1 MRRLS
6 FVTIDVFTTRPLEG
20 NQLAVFTD
28 ARELDDAEM
37 QALARETRLSETT
50 FVIPREPVVERER
63 GVRVRIFTIVE
74 ELPFAG
80 HPTLGTAAALAKARG
95 LDEIALDLNVGRIP
109 VRFTT
114 DGDGLFGEMTQ
125 RDPEFGMIHEPD
137 VVARA
142 AGIPLADIAA
152 FAPIQTASV
161 GFPFA
166 MVPMKSLDAIRSLR
180 IDLPRAT
187 EYLQKTDARFFYF
200 ITRETVDPLAH
211 LHARMLFYG
220 GEDPATGSAAGP
232 AGAWMVRYGVAAPE
246 SRIGIEQGIEMRRP
260 SRLFVRASCSND
272 RVHNLRVA
280 GYTVEVMR
288 GEASL
293 A

>member
-37 QALARETRLSETT
+37 QALTRETRLSETT

-232 AGAWMVRYGVAAPE
+232 AGAWMVRYGLAASD
-246 SRIGIEQGIEMRRP
+246 SRIVIEQGIEMRRP
-260 SRLFVRASCSND
+260 SRLFVRALRTGE
-272 RVHNLRVA
+272 RVHDVRVG

-288 GEASL
+288 GEL
-293 A
+293 CLP

>member
-1 MRRLS
+1 VRRFA
-6 FVTIDVFTTRPLEG
+6 FVVVDVFSSRPLEG

-28 ARELDDAEM
+28 ALGLEDSEM

-50 FVIPREPVVERER
+50 FIIPLGPEVERDQ
-63 GVRVRIFTIVE
+63 GVQVRIFTIAE

-80 HPTLGTAAALAKARG
+80 HPTLGTAAVLAKAREV
-95 LDEIALDLNVGRIP
+95 DEITLDLKVGKIP
-109 VRFTT
+109 VRFAA
-114 DGDGLFGEMTQ
+114 DAEGLLGEMTQ
-125 RDPEFGMIHEPD
+125 RDPEFGMIHERD
-137 VVARA
+137 AVARA
-142 AGIPLADIAA
+142 TRIPIAEIDGL
-152 FAPIQTASV
+152 APIQTVSV
-161 GFPFA
+161 GLPFA
-166 MVPMKSLDAIRSLR
+166 IVPLRSLKAVR
-180 IDLPRAT
+180 HLQIDLAGAAK
-187 EYLQKTDARFFYF
+187 YLENTDARFFYF
-200 ITRETVDPLAH
+200 VTRETESPASA
-211 LHARMLFYG
+211 LHARMFFYG